1 MRVDTISGTNMV
13 IGASQTNGDGEAYFY
28 RDSGSAWTQVSHLSD
43 PFPTAG
49 EQFAESV
56 AIDGTQAVVGA
67 FGAASGGEAFFY
79 GQSGG
84 TWSETSSAVDPV
96 GTSGDFGFS
105 VAIDAHQ
112 ALVGAPGDATDAGSA
127 TFYEYQGGAWQVLR
141 TVTDPTNVSGDYFG
155 AAVSL
160 SSSNAAIGAYGAAYG
175 TGGAALSGAGE
186 VYVYNHEG
194 QWTDVVTLSQE
205 TPTAGENFGLSVGL
219 DGDTLVSGAP
229 GSGSTV
235 PEVDFFSQITA
246 QSIYAHAPASINAGA
261 LVSVASPSSAGLSVS
276 YDIDSSSTASGCQ
289 VNAVGDVSTPAD
301 STGGTC
307 VVVLSQYGSAT
318 VAAAQE
324 LLVTVNVAAIVPQR
338 LVFKNTRRTASDLSG
353 VVLVV
358 KGGYPSR
365 DLKRANVSYS
375 VTGAGCSI
383 SRGVLRASRATSCVV
398 RATQTSANFPKV
410 RSRPLTFTFVLAP
423 QRPLTLS
430 ASATRSTL
438 SRGVLLGVRG
448 GSGPGAVTLHLS
460 GAGCTVVLSTL
471 RAHQATSCRVSAT
484 KAASALY
491 AAASSNP
498 VVVVFAP

>member
-1 MRVDTISGTNMV
+1 MV
-13 IGASQTNGDGEAYFY
+13 
-28 RDSGSAWTQVSHLSD
+28 
-43 PFPTAG
+43 
-49 EQFAESV
+49 
-56 AIDGTQAVVGA
+56 
-67 FGAASGGEAFFY
+67 
-79 GQSGG
+79 
-84 TWSETSSAVDPV
+84 
-96 GTSGDFGFS
+96 
-105 VAIDAHQ
+105 
-112 ALVGAPGDATDAGSA
+112 
-127 TFYEYQGGAWQVLR
+127 
-141 TVTDPTNVSGDYFG
+141 
-155 AAVSL
+155 
-160 SSSNAAIGAYGAAYG
+160 
-175 TGGAALSGAGE
+175 
-186 VYVYNHEG
+186 
-194 QWTDVVTLSQE
+194 
-205 TPTAGENFGLSVGL
+205 
-219 DGDTLVSGAP
+219 
-229 GSGSTV
+229 
-235 PEVDFFSQITA
+235 
-246 QSIYAHAPASINAGA
+246 
-261 LVSVASPSSAGLSVS
+261 
-276 YDIDSSSTASGCQ
+276 C
-289 VNAVGDVSTPAD
+289 
-301 STGGTC
+301 
-307 VVVLSQYGSAT
+307 QYGSAT

-484 KAASALY
+484 KATSALY